1 MKKILYSVLVLC
13 ALTSCELEELPKASA
28 SESDIFGTE
37 SGLKTYS
44 YSFYNDLPSATTAY
58 RLDAMADYGA
68 VNNLNNFLR
77 NGAYSA
83 ETSSGWSWSALR
95 NINHFIVKNTNE
107 NVNPAV
113 RNHYNGLARFFRA
126 YFYYDKLVTFGD
138 VPWID
143 KPIGV
148 EEEELLFAKRDSRTL
163 IIDKIIEDLDY
174 AYQNMTT
181 ASSDGS
187 TVTKWAVLAFKS
199 RVALFE
205 GTYRKYHTNLN
216 LQPTAGKYLQA
227 AADAATELMEKGPHR
242 LNTAQGV
249 TASQRQLFI
258 SDTPVT
264 SEVILAVV
272 LSKDLAV
279 LGDANWWW
287 TSATYGPR
295 YSLVRP
301 FINTILNIDG
311 TPYTSRAGYLT
322 ETFQEETERRDYRL
336 GQLIRTPGYKREG
349 AATAPNF
356 ASFTYTGYQP
366 IKYALDGT
374 VYDNSGLNTNS
385 MPLIRYA
392 EVLLNFAEAK
402 AELGTLSDADWAK
415 SIGALR
421 ARAGVTG
428 GLNTLP
434 VQVDKYLQNTFFP
447 NIFNPVL
454 LEVRRE
460 RQVELALEGFR
471 FNDLKRWKRGELMAE
486 LQWSGI
492 SVPALN
498 QLMDLDKDGKPDV
511 LFYDGAT
518 AAPSVPAGVARVA
531 IGGSANN
538 FQTLTADRHLEWFK
552 AQTRTWYP
560 DGRQYLYPI
569 PASAIVKNK
578 NLEQNPGWE

>member
-1 MKKILYSVLVLC
+1 MVLC
-13 ALTSCELEELPKASA
+13 VLTSCELEELPKASA

-44 YSFYNDLPSATTAY
+44 YSFYNDLPSGTTAY
-58 RLDAMADYGA
+58 RMDAMADYGA

-77 NGAYSA
+77 DGAYNA

-95 NINHFIVKNTNE
+95 NINHFIAKNNNE
-107 NVNPAV
+107 NVTESV

-126 YFYYDKLVTFGD
+126 HFYYEKLVTFGD
-138 VPWID
+138 VPWIE

-148 EEEELLFAKRDSRTL
+148 NEEEILFAKRDSRTL
-163 IIDKIIEDLDY
+163 IIDKIIEDLDF
-174 AYQNMTT
+174 AYQNIST
-181 ASSDGS
+181 SSSNGS
-187 TVTKWAVLAFKS
+187 TVTKWAALALKS

-205 GTYRKYHTNLN
+205 GTFRKYHTNLN
-216 LQPTAGKYLQA
+216 LQSTANKYLQA
-227 AADAATELMEKGPHR
+227 TVDASTELMDKGPHS
-242 LNTAQGV
+242 LNTTQGPQL
-249 TASQRQLFI
+249 SQRQLFV
-258 SDTPVT
+258 SDNIVT
-264 SEVILAVV
+264 NEVILAVA

-279 LGDANWWW
+279 MGDANWWW

-311 TPYTSRAGYLT
+311 TPYTSRTNYNT
-322 ETFQEETERRDYRL
+322 ETFMEETDGRDYRL
-336 GQLIRTPGYKREG
+336 SQLIRTPGYRREG
-349 AATAPNF
+349 TSSAPNF

-374 VYDNSGLNTNS
+374 TFDNSGLNTNAL
-385 MPLIRYA
+385 PLIRYA

-402 AELGTLSDADWAK
+402 AELGTLTTADWTR

-421 ARAGVTG
+421 SRSGVTG
-428 GLNTLP
+428 GLNALP
-434 VQVDKYLQNTFFP
+434 TTVDTYLQSTFFP
-447 NIFNPVL
+447 GISNPVL

-471 FNDLKRWKRGELMAE
+471 FNDLKRWKRGELMAG

-492 SVPALN
+492 YVPEYN
-498 QLMDLDKDGKPDV
+498 QLVDLDKDGKPDV
-511 LFYDGAT
+511 LFYIGGTT
-518 AAPSVPAGVARVA
+518 APAVPAGVARVA
-531 IGGSANN
+531 VGGNANN
-538 FQTLTADRHLEWFK
+538 FQTLTADKHLEWFK

-569 PASAIVKNK
+569 PASAIVKNQ
-578 NLEQNPGWE
+578 NLEQNPGW